1 ISIEEKKMII
11 SDLNY
16 IETASE
22 AGIEGGGV
30 FAVAVDLKQNA
41 YSKAVAAGG
50 INNSAVLF
58 SKVGSI
64 TANTNANSNASNNA
78 QFSIR

>member
-1 ISIEEKKMII
+1 MII

-22 AGIEGGGV
+22 AGIEGGGI
-30 FAVAVDLKQNA
+30 FAVEVNIKQNA
-41 YSKAVAAGG
+41 FSKAVAFGG
-50 INNSAVLF
+50 INNSAVVD

-78 QFSIR
+78 QFSIG